1 VAGGKMSSNDNEKKC
16 KSRAAA
22 FYKKFDSMYSGV
34 LLIDD
39 HLQLS
44 TNGESIIDDIEY
56 YLRHP
61 KYRVRM
67 EGLILEQLKVF
78 AETALKE
85 E

>member
-1 VAGGKMSSNDNEKKC
+1 MSSNDTEKNYKL
-16 KSRAAA
+16 RATVL
-22 FYKKFDSMYSGV
+22 YKKFDSMYSGV

-39 HLQLS
+39 HLHLS

-61 KYRVRM
+61 KYRARM
-67 EGLILEQLKVF
+67 EGLILEQLKIF
-78 AETALKE
+78 AEAVLKE